1 MKRLWLGLLALLG
14 VLAAQADEPLA
25 ARVNGVGI
33 SDWRLQRYFEEYL
46 ATQGRSLGAIRSPT
60 LYGRL
65 RDEALEQLI
74 DRELLWQEAGRRG
87 LLIDEAT
94 LDAAVEERRLGFGGA
109 ENFSRRLGDAGFD
122 EASYREYLRHELAA
136 QRMYAELSKAEPP
149 SEADVRS
156 FYAARREQLR
166 SPETLRAR
174 HILLPAESA
183 EDERRARN
191 LAAQLRAGADFAAL
205 ARQRSRDASAGAGG
219 DLGYFPRGA
228 MVPEFELVAFASAP
242 GELAGPVRSRYGWH
256 LIRVEEHRAAREP
269 DEKQALA
276 AVRTWLERQ
285 RTREAGQLGLRQ
297 LREQAHI
304 ERAERG
310 GFPASGE
317 ALGQTSGA
325 SPPEL
330 GKVAGMTKPAMENQ

>member
-1 MKRLWLGLLALLG
+1 MKRLWLGLLALLAA
-14 VLAAQADEPLA
+14 LAAQADEPLA

-87 LLIDEAT
+87 LLIEEAT

-136 QRMYAELSKAEPP
+136 QRMYAELSTAEPP
-149 SEADVRS
+149 SEADVRA
-156 FYAARREQLR
+156 FYEARREQLR
-166 SPETLRAR
+166 RPETLRAR
-174 HILLPAESA
+174 HILLPAEGA

-191 LAAQLRAGADFAAL
+191 LAMQLRTGADFEAL
-205 ARQRSRDASAGAGG
+205 ARRFSRDSSAGAGG

-228 MVPEFELVAFASAP
+228 MVPEFEQVAFASAP
-242 GELAGPVRSRYGWH
+242 GELAGPVHSRYGWH

-285 RTREAGQLGLRQ
+285 RTREAGQLGLRH
-297 LREQAHI
+297 LREQARI

-310 GFPASGE
+310 RFPASGE
-317 ALGQTSGA
+317 VLGQASGA

>member
-1 MKRLWLGLLALLG
+1 MKRLWLGLL
-14 VLAAQADEPLA
+14 VLVAVFAAQADEPLA

-87 LLIDEAT
+87 LVIDEAN
-94 LDAAVEERRLGFGGA
+94 LDAAVEERRRGFGGA

-136 QRMYAELSKAEPP
+136 QRMYAELSRAEAP
-149 SEADVRS
+149 SEADVRD
-156 FYAARREQLR
+156 FYVARREQLSR
-166 SPETLRAR
+166 PETLRAR

-191 LAAQLRAGADFAAL
+191 LAARLRAGADFEGL
-205 ARQRSRDASAGAGG
+205 ARQLSRDASAGAGG

-228 MVPEFELVAFASAP
+228 MVPEFERVAFASAP
-242 GELAGPVRSRYGWH
+242 GELAGPVHSRYGWH
-256 LIRVEEHRAAREP
+256 LIRVEAHRPAQEP
-269 DEKQALA
+269 DEHQALTL
-276 AVRTWLERQ
+276 VRTWLERQ
-285 RTREAGQLGLRQ
+285 RAREAGQAGLRH
-297 LREQAHI
+297 LREQARI
-304 ERAERG
+304 ERAGRG

-330 GKVAGMTKPAMENQ
+330 GKFADSAGAGQGNQ